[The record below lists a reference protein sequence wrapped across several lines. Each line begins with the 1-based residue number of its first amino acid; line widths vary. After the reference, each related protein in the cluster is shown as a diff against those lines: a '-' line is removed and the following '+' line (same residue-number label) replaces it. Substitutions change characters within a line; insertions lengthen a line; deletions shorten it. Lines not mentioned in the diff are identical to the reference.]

1 MAIQINGNGTITGIS
16 VGGLPDGIVDT
27 DTIAANAVAT
37 AKLADGAVT
46 STKSTGL
53 GGLAMADQWRV
64 DADMGETNNAVLN
77 QWERNDTNFSCIGT
91 GMTESS
97 GVFTF
102 PATGIYKIDFHV
114 TSRRAANQS
123 LPYVRYWLHLST
135 DGGSSFPSSIAMG
148 SSQMGQGGDN
158 QECFCSGCAML
169 DVTNAS
175 TFKVRLYVAA
185 STHVR
190 PLYGST
196 INHTTM
202 TFLKLGD
209 T

>member
-1 MAIQINGNGTITGIS
+1 M
-16 VGGLPDGIVDT
+16 
-27 DTIAANAVAT
+27 IAANAVAT

-53 GGLAMADQWRV
+53 GGLAMADEWRV
-64 DADMGETNNAVLN
+64 DGDHGETNNTALTA
-77 QWERNDTNFSCIGT
+77 WERNDTNFSGIGT

-102 PATGIYKIDFHV
+102 PATGIYKVEFYA
-114 TSRRAANQS
+114 TSRRAANQA
-123 LPYVRYWLHLST
+123 LPYVRYWLQLST
-135 DGGSSFPSSIAMG
+135 DSGSNYDSVAMG
-148 SSQMGQGGDN
+148 SSQMGTGGDN
-158 QECFCSGCAML
+158 QECFCCGTAMV
-169 DVTNAS
+169 DITNVS
-175 TFKVRLYVAA
+175 TMRMRLYVAA

-190 PLYGST
+190 PLYGSS
-196 INHTTM
+196 INHTTL

>member
-1 MAIQINGNGTITGIS
+1 MAITINGNGTITGIN

-64 DADMGETNNAVLN
+64 ATDNGETNNSVIGG
-77 QWERNDTNFSCIGT
+77 WERNDTNFSGIGT

>member
-1 MAIQINGNGTITGIS
+1 
-16 VGGLPDGIVDT
+16 
-27 DTIAANAVAT
+27 
-37 AKLADGAVT
+37 
-46 STKSTGL
+46 
-53 GGLAMADQWRV
+53 
-64 DADMGETNNAVLN
+64 
-77 QWERNDTNFSCIGT
+77 
-91 GMTESS
+91 MTESS

-102 PATGIYKIDFHV
+102 PATGIYKIEFNAI
-114 TSRRAANQS
+114 SRRAANQA

-135 DGGSSFPSSIAMG
+135 DSGSSFPNSIAMG
-148 SSQMGQGGDN
+148 SSQMGTGGDN
-158 QECFCSGCAML
+158 QECFCAGTAML

-196 INHTTM
+196 TNHTTM